1 MGFSFAIPMWVFW
14 IIGIPLGLVILFCAW
29 IGIMFLWAFGKEV
42 YFGEILGKHSEVSGT
57 LEEGEIKKLDLDSEV
72 EFLDSKNK
80 RKKSTKQSGEIR
92 IIGVDIAVMGGQ
104 Q

>member
-1 MGFSFAIPMWVFW
+1 MSFSFTIPMWLFW
-14 IIGIPLGLVILFCAW
+14 AIGIPLGLIILFCAW
-29 IGIMFLWAFGKEV
+29 IGIM
-42 YFGEILGKHSEVSGT
+42 
-57 LEEGEIKKLDLDSEV
+57 
-72 EFLDSKNK
+72 FLDSKNK